1 MMNMEEFVIVVN
13 GKNFNFK
20 KCKNERYRITP
31 FDENLDSIDLS
42 NALIKQKKYYIETFD
57 TYNPG
62 APSDENKF
70 DDEDEVK
77 PFNHVDKCYYAK
89 IKKSGLNKI

>member
-1 MMNMEEFVIVVN
+1 M
-13 GKNFNFK
+13 GDK
-20 KCKNERYRITP
+20 
-31 FDENLDSIDLS
+31 
-42 NALIKQKKYYIETFD
+42 
-57 TYNPG
+57 
-62 APSDENKF
+62 PSLRRDFILKNKF

>member
-1 MMNMEEFVIVVN
+1 MKIKDLIRELSE
-13 GKNFNFK
+13 
-20 KCKNERYRITP
+20 
-31 FDENLDSIDLS
+31 FDENLDITDLS